1 MWYVN
6 TSSCANSS
14 KLFEPY
20 DYETFR
26 KSKVNM
32 RNYHLMKKRNIME
45 QNTILPFRQVRN

>member
-26 KSKVNM
+26 KIQSQYATEIFLSFLSPLFH
-32 RNYHLMKKRNIME
+32 RG
-45 QNTILPFRQVRN
+45 NTRPSP